1 MTTRFCP
8 GCEAEVEDTGGFCL
22 LGHRLALEAPVAS
35 LKALREEVDKS
46 FEGSDLAKTLE
57 FDERDRSAEPAMAG
71 ALAAP
76 QAPTHTAPAV
86 PARRVAPP
94 PPPPP
99 PVAPTAPTRSPRSP
113 TTAPVAPAAPS
124 PSHVRPAAPAAP
136 SPFPVHPAAPAAP
149 SPSSVRPAAEA
160 AAPAPTTPPPAEVR
174 RMAPPPPPPPVL
186 PPNPASPAMSGDR
199 FSDDPIASFAP
210 APRMDWGPERGRLKR
225 LRRRKGVSE

>member
-35 LKALREEVDKS
+35 LKTLREEVDKS
-46 FEGSDLAKTLE
+46 FEGSDLAETLE
-57 FDERDRSAEPAMAG
+57 FDKWDRSTEPVMAG

-76 QAPTHTAPAV
+76 PAPARSAPV
-86 PARRVAPP
+86 MPARRVGPP

-99 PVAPTAPTRSPRSP
+99 PGAPADSPVNPVAT
-113 TTAPVAPAAPS
+113 PVAPSTPSASPAP
-124 PSHVRPAAPAAP
+124 
-136 SPFPVHPAAPAAP
+136 PVTPG
-149 SPSSVRPAAEA
+149 
-160 AAPAPTTPPPAEVR
+160 APAPSFATHAPPPAPVR

-186 PPNPASPAMSGDR
+186 PPNPASPALRGDR

-210 APRMDWGPERGRLKR
+210 APRMDWGPERRRLKR
-225 LRRRKGVSE
+225 LGRRKQVSE